1 MLEGFLL
8 SNESLMTLDGFRL
21 SNVSFMKLERLLLK
35 YFVPLSIDF
44 VSVSRTNF
52 FDSFSFETIDSCLF
66 SSSTKVA
73 LDPFAEEG
81 ALFFDRFLTQ
91 KLSKLAWLRLKVPL
105 LDCPRVKLLLLGCFR
120 MLPLESLAVALLSTW
135 PLSSDLRSYQS
146 KNNNQSPHC
155 SVPAPARRQRSFCSR
170 RALSRTCCTWWA
182 GRSPWSSVQNDPLHR
197 WRSLNV
203 EIPEYCLN
211 KCLSH
216 IVQQWEVLEIISFV
230 GKDFSS
236 SSRMI
241 SHHSRLPR

>member
-8 SNESLMTLDGFRL
+8 SNESVMTLDGFRL

-81 ALFFDRFLTQ
+81 ALFFGRFLTQ
-91 KLSKLAWLRLKVPL
+91 KLSKLAWFRLRVPL

-135 PLSSDLRSYQS
+135 SLSSDLRSYQI
-146 KNNNQSPHC
+146 KNNNQSSHC
-155 SVPAPARRQRSFCSR
+155 SVPVLAHRRRSFCSR
-170 RALSRTCCTWWA
+170 RALARTYCTWRA
-182 GRSPWSSVQNDPLHR
+182 GRSP
-197 WRSLNV
+197 
-203 EIPEYCLN
+203 
-211 KCLSH
+211 
-216 IVQQWEVLEIISFV
+216 
-230 GKDFSS
+230 
-236 SSRMI
+236 
-241 SHHSRLPR
+241 

>member
-52 FDSFSFETIDSCLF
+52 FDSFSFETIESCLF

-81 ALFFDRFLTQ
+81 ARFLTQ

-135 PLSSDLRSYQS
+135 SLSSDLRSYQS
-146 KNNNQSPHC
+146 KKNNQSPHC
-155 SVPAPARRQRSFCSR
+155 TMLP
-170 RALSRTCCTWWA
+170 LST
-182 GRSPWSSVQNDPLHR
+182 
-197 WRSLNV
+197 
-203 EIPEYCLN
+203 
-211 KCLSH
+211 
-216 IVQQWEVLEIISFV
+216 
-230 GKDFSS
+230 
-236 SSRMI
+236 RM
-241 SHHSRLPR
+241 LW

>member
-1 MLEGFLL
+1 
-8 SNESLMTLDGFRL
+8 MTLEGFRL

-81 ALFFDRFLTQ
+81 ALFFGRFLTQ

-135 PLSSDLRSYQS
+135 PLSSDLRSYQG
-146 KNNNQSPHC
+146 KNNSLTL
-155 SVPAPARRQRSFCSR
+155 
-170 RALSRTCCTWWA
+170 LSTC
-182 GRSPWSSVQNDPLHR
+182 
-197 WRSLNV
+197 
-203 EIPEYCLN
+203 
-211 KCLSH
+211 
-216 IVQQWEVLEIISFV
+216 
-230 GKDFSS
+230 SS
-236 SSRMI
+236 SSSKIILFSASSRKDMLYLEGRTITMI
-241 SHHSRLPR
+241 QCSK